1 MGDTGEQDNSRSGG
15 RTKVARC
22 VRIAREQFGEIT
34 GYHPESVSG
43 LRRTEDGW
51 LIQFEVVELERI
63 PDTMS
68 LLATYQ
74 VELDEDGDLVG
85 YQRVR
90 RYPRGQADR
99 G

>member
-1 MGDTGEQDNSRSGG
+1 MDDNGERTNGEPGG
-15 RTKVARC
+15 RTKVVRC
-22 VRIAREQFGEIT
+22 VRSARDQFGEIT
-34 GYHPESVSG
+34 GYQPESVSG
-43 LRRTEDGW
+43 LRRTDDGW

-74 VELDEDGDLVG
+74 VELDEDGDLLG

-90 RYPRGQADR
+90 RYARGQADR